1 MAFHLQNV
9 FMKIGDQVCRRRP
22 HLTRNRY
29 SLQNEVLEV
38 HTDHSSPEVN
48 GKGWVTS
55 KIQMMAA
62 KLGRIGTH
70 FAVSGPNQL
79 IYHFEKIYVPS
90 S

>member
-1 MAFHLQNV
+1 MGF
-9 FMKIGDQVCRRRP
+9 GDKLCRRRLY
-22 HLTRNRY
+22 LTGRKCATDF
-29 SLQNEVLEV
+29 EVLEV
-38 HTDHSSPEVN
+38 YADHSSPEVN

-55 KIQMMAA
+55 KIQMMAE